1 MAVAEAVLLVA
12 LAPLV
17 VLLLLE
23 VLALIAVLFLRGLA
37 ESWLID
43 QKCSEQIQGVWS
55 AKSLSM
61 RRRSR

>member
-1 MAVAEAVLLVA
+1 MA